1 MNNSKGYQKGTEG
14 GATSVRLEGITKT
27 FGSVVA
33 VDGLTLEIESGEF
46 LTLLGPSGSGK
57 TTTLRIISGFEHPT
71 EGEVLIGD
79 TPVTYIPPHRRE
91 VGLVFQNYALFPHMT
106 VFDNVAFALRMR
118 RMSRKEIERRV
129 AATLELVQLEG
140 YGNRLP
146 KQLSGGQQ
154 QRVAVARALVF
165 NPSVLLLDEP
175 LGALD
180 KKLRESMQIELKQ
193 MHRKLTTTMIYVTHD
208 QQEALVM
215 SDRIAVMNEGRIEQ
229 LGSPVEIYENPAN
242 RFVADFIGLSN
253 FLIGRVT
260 AVAEGEC
267 AVETADGCMFRLP
280 AVDGLALDESVI
292 ASLRPEKLF
301 FITGTDID
309 ASCSLFEGE
318 VTESIYLGEATL
330 YQVDIGARGKLEV
343 KQQNREGMPTY
354 RIGDR
359 VRVGCRPGDIN
370 VVS

>member
-1 MNNSKGYQKGTEG
+1 MNSRKGYQRGMG
-14 GATSVRLEGITKT
+14 RRATGVRLEGISKM
-27 FGSVVA
+27 FGPVVA
-33 VDGLTLEIESGEF
+33 VDDITLEIECGEF

-57 TTTLRIISGFEHPT
+57 TTTLRIIAGFEDPT
-71 EGEVLIGD
+71 RGEVFIGD
-79 TPVTYIPPHRRE
+79 SPMTYVPPHKRE

-106 VFDNVAFALRMR
+106 VFDNVAYALRMR
-118 RMSRKEIERRV
+118 RMGRKEIERRV

-140 YGNRLP
+140 YGSRLP

-229 LGSPVEIYENPAN
+229 LGSSVEIYEAPAN
-242 RFVADFIGLSN
+242 QFVADFIGLSN

-260 AVAEGEC
+260 AITEGEC
-267 AVETADGCMFRLP
+267 VVETADGCMFRLP
-280 AVDGLALDESVI
+280 EVDGLAPHESVI

-301 FITGTDID
+301 FITGPDID

-318 VTESIYLGEATL
+318 IKESIYLGEATL
-330 YQVDIGARGKLEV
+330 YQVDIGARRRLEV

-359 VRVGCRPGDIN
+359 VRVGCKPGDIN